1 MGVLGEEVGGLL
13 YQRLGRN
20 IIIIVIIT
28 TATITTTPGGKG
40 MVLLSPAKAVLQI
53 FFLLYE
59 TNHCEYHGMLVFLKL
74 NE

>member
-1 MGVLGEEVGGLL
+1 MYLDLL
-13 YQRLGRN
+13 NSSNSPKAEQ
-20 IIIIVIIT
+20 IIVIIT